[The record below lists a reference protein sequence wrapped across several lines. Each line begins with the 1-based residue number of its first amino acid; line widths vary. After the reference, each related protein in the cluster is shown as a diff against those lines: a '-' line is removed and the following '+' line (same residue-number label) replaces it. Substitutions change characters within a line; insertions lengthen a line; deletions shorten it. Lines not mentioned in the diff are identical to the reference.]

1 MNIPDPKTFTDPDK
15 LRKLMANAVRLGYDD
30 LAFGCQMRI
39 AELAGNAHEA
49 GVERAFWT
57 GLVAA
62 EEFRTFDNGRSTK
75 LIKVRARHKKF
86 GAVRVLSEQM
96 MTPDLSDGFAK
107 LVAHN
112 RSDLTGEA
120 IVLAHEDEFS
130 IDVVNA
136 ARKKLMD
143 QGVAMGEAVAA

>member
-39 AELAGNAHEA
+39 AELAGNAHTDV
-49 GVERAFWT
+49 VERAFFT

-62 EEFRTFDNGRSTK
+62 EEFRTADNGRATK
-75 LIKVRARHKKF
+75 LINIRARHKKF
-86 GAVRVLSEQM
+86 GAVRVLSDIVM
-96 MTPDLSDGFAK
+96 APDLSDGFAK
-107 LVAHN
+107 LVEHK
-112 RSDLTGEA
+112 RSDLTAEA
-120 IVLAHEDEFS
+120 IVLNNEDKFS
-130 IDVVNA
+130 VDVVNA

-143 QGVAMGEAVAA
+143 QNVTLGETA

>member
-1 MNIPDPKTFTDPDK
+1 MNIPDPQTFTDPDK

-39 AELAGNAHEA
+39 AEIAGAAHKDA
-49 GVERAFWT
+49 VERAFFT

-62 EEFRTFDNGRSTK
+62 EEFRTADNGRSTK
-75 LIKVRARHKKF
+75 LIKIRSKHKRV
-86 GAVRVLSEQM
+86 GAVKVLSDM
-96 MTPDLSDGFAK
+96 MMAPELSDGFEK

-112 RSDLTGEA
+112 RSDLTGES
-120 IVLAHEDEFS
+120 IVLTHEDEFS
-130 IDVVNA
+130 VDVVNA

-143 QGVAMGEAVAA
+143 QGVAMGETVAA